1 MSKLE
6 TICELITVI
15 KEMLLIQRDNF
26 RPSGQPC
33 VETKEFNLVRN
44 MLVAVFEERYRDAG
58 KFPLFS
64 LAIVFLSSCKLL
76 VGAIYLFIL
85 WCYSCFFLLFYLTF
99 FFLVLCIRCY

>member
-1 MSKLE
+1 
-6 TICELITVI
+6 
-15 KEMLLIQRDNF
+15 MLLIQRDNF

-64 LAIVFLSSCKLL
+64 LAIVFLSSRKLL
-76 VGAIYLFIL
+76 MGLFVYLSCGVIL
-85 WCYSCFFLLFYLTF
+85 ASSFCFT
-99 FFLVLCIRCY
+99 